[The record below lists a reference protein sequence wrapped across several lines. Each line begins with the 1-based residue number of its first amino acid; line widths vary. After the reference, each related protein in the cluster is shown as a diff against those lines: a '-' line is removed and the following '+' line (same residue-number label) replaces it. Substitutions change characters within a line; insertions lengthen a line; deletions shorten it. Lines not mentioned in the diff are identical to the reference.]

1 MTEVADF
8 LVIIPTF
15 RRPQTLEAAILSAQ
29 NQVGVT
35 KQIVVVDDSPEGS
48 AEEIARSFPGVIYL
62 KNPQPSGG
70 WPGRVRNYGFE
81 ATRKMEIAAK
91 YIHFLDDD
99 DAVAEGYYASVK
111 ETFTKY
117 RRIGVVF
124 GILRPTCRYSD
135 DPDIR
140 KLQEQHLQ
148 NLGDWRIMVAR
159 QPWLYDSVATMV
171 KIPAVRRWL
180 FSLHAMFG
188 PEMFLCSGGVVRHEH
203 FIALGG
209 FPDIRI
215 TEDFAFF
222 TKAIRRFG
230 VRFLKRE
237 AVAYGVGE
245 AESLWTP
252 LDLRGRAKM
261 AHIKEFLETLR
272 ARQQQLQAELGE
284 SRYNLLKRIFSAE
297 QSLLER
303 WAIPALERRGYFND
317 LYHMTAPDRFAKG
330 AGPGAFQ
337 PIISRPTPF

>member
-99 DAVAEGYYASVK
+99 DAVAEGYYATVK

-303 WAIPALERRGYFND
+303 
-317 LYHMTAPDRFAKG
+317 
-330 AGPGAFQ
+330 
-337 PIISRPTPF
+337 